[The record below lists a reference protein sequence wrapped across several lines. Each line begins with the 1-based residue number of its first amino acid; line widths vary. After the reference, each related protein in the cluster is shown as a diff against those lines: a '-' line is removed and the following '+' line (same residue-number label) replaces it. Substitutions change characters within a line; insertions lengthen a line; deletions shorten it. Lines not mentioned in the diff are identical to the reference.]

1 MITAKEAR
9 AISKQKNG
17 QADEKIMCEIER
29 KIKVACEE
37 GKTQIRCDGTISY
50 RLMKE
55 LNRLGYYVELSTSYE
70 EEEYYFTV
78 DW

>member
-17 QADEKIMCEIER
+17 QADEKIMCEIEK
-29 KIKVACEE
+29 KIKLACEG

-55 LNRLGYYVELSTSYE
+55 LCRLGYCVDLGTSYE

-78 DW
+78 CW

>member
-17 QADEKIMCEIER
+17 QADEKI
-29 KIKVACEE
+29 IKLACEG

-55 LNRLGYYVELSTSYE
+55 LCRLGYCVDLGTSYE

-78 DW
+78 CW